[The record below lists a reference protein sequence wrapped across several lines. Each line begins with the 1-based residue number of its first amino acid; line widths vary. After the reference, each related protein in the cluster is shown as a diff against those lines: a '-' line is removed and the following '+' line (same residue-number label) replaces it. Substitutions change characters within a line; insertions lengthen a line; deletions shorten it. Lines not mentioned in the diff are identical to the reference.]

1 MKGRRHTPE
10 QIVRKLHDADRLIVE
25 GKTMA
30 VVLKQLGV
38 SEQTYYR
45 WRKVYGELSADEA
58 RRLRELE
65 VENRRLKKIV
75 ADQAVDID
83 VLKEISRGNF

>member
-1 MKGRRHTPE
+1 
-10 QIVRKLHDADRLIVE
+10 
-25 GKTMA
+25 MA

-45 WRKVYGELSADEA
+45 WRKACGELSTVEA

-65 VENRRLKKIV
+65 SEIV
-75 ADQAVDID
+75 
-83 VLKEISRGNF
+83 G

>member
-45 WRKVYGELSADEA
+45 WRKAYGELSADEA
-58 RRLRELE
+58 ES
-65 VENRRLKKIV
+65 VKV
-75 ADQAVDID
+75 V
-83 VLKEISRGNF
+83 